1 MNIPDSKEPQEWLE
15 KAQHDLIAA
24 QTLLEH
30 GGHAD
35 TIVVHCHQAAEKALK
50 AALLGMG
57 VDYPFTHDLLLLLQS
72 CIEKDVSF
80 GALKDMGMRLSPLYE
95 KERYPFMGTEESYT
109 SRELRKFVRMAQ
121 EVVEF
126 VQEKINSVDDFFKIL
141 I

>member
-1 MNIPDSKEPQEWLE
+1 MEGCSMNALDFKEPQEWLE
-15 KAQHDLIAA
+15 KARHDLVAA
-24 QTLLEH
+24 RKLLEH

-35 TIVVHCHQAAEKALK
+35 TIAVHCHQAAEKALK

-57 VDYPFTHDLLLLLQS
+57 VDYPFTHDITLLLQL

-80 GALKDMGMRLSPLYE
+80 GVLKEMGLHLSPLYE

-109 SRELRKFVRMAQ
+109 AQELQGFVRMAQ

-126 VQEKINSVDDFFKIL
+126 VQKKINSVA
-141 I
+141 